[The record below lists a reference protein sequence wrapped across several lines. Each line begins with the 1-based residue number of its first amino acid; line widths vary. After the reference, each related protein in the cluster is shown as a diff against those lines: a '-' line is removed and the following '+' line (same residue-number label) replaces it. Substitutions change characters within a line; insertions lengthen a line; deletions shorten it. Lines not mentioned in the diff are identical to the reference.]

1 MAHLTIKRPDRMRE
15 RTVLP
20 PPVVEQD
27 SVVFG
32 AFFGDSNSDLYSY
45 SRDGRCDGDYLE
57 LEDDGRLLVP
67 EGDSLHLHLGWEL
80 VPEDGAVVMLVAHE
94 SLSEMQVGL
103 LLDNLPLVY
112 YARKGFEP
120 YLILTNRTGSDWYIA
135 EGEPLVRALIMKPN
149 PLTVTIQETKL

>member
-1 MAHLTIKRPDRMRE
+1 MAHLTIKRPDRMRD

-32 AFFGDSNSDLYSY
+32 AFFGDCDIYAY
-45 SRDGRCDGDYLE
+45 SRDGRSDGEPLRC
-57 LEDDGRLLVP
+57 EDDGRLLVP
-67 EGDSLHLHLGWEL
+67 EGCSLHLQLGWEL